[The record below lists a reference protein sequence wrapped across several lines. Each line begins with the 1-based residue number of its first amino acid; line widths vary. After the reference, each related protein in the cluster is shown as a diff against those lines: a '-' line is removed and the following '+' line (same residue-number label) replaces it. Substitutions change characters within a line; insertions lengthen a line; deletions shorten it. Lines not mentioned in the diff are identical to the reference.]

1 MQKEL
6 TFMSSYIDFYFDIIS
21 PYSYIAHKKIQ
32 KININ
37 QKVIF
42 NYKPIL
48 LGGLHNLAGINA
60 PAFNKYKIKNM
71 QSDCELVSKKNDISF
86 KWNLKFPINSLSIMR
101 GYISVKDNQ
110 KDEYLDKFFN
120 AYWRDNV
127 DLSSE
132 KEFSKLLKILAIDNE
147 FFFDKIK
154 QQSTKD
160 ELKELTN
167 NAFDKEVFG
176 APTFIVNNKIFWGQ
190 DRLEYALEE
199 LSDG

>member
-1 MQKEL
+1 
-6 TFMSSYIDFYFDIIS
+6 MSNYVDFYFDVIS

-32 KININ
+32 KIKEN
-37 QKVIF
+37 QKIIF

-60 PAFNKYKIKNM
+60 PAFNKYKIKNL

-101 GYISVKDNQ
+101 GYLAVNDDQ
-110 KDEYLDKFFN
+110 KEDYLNIFFN
-120 AYWRDNV
+120 AYWRDNL
-127 DLSSE
+127 DLSTE
-132 KEFSKLLKILAIDNE
+132 KEFSKLLNVLNVEKSI
-147 FFFDKIK
+147 FFEKIK
-154 QQSTKD
+154 QQSIKD
-160 ELKELTN
+160 DLKKFTSD
-167 NAFDKEVFG
+167 AFEKEVFG

-199 LSDG
+199 LSDS

>member
-1 MQKEL
+1 
-6 TFMSSYIDFYFDIIS
+6 MSSHIDFYFDIIS

-32 KININ
+32 KIKEQ
-37 QKVIF
+37 QKIIF

-48 LGGLHNLAGINA
+48 LGGLHNLAGISA

-71 QSDCELVSKKNDISF
+71 QSDCELVSKKNNISF

-101 GYISVKDNQ
+101 GYLSIEDSQ
-110 KDEYLDKFFN
+110 KEDYLNIFFN
-120 AYWRDNV
+120 AYWRDNL

-132 KEFSKLLKILAIDNE
+132 KEFSKLLENLKIDSKI
-147 FFFDKIK
+147 FFDKIS
-154 QQSTKD
+154 QQSIKD
-160 ELKELTN
+160 TLKQLTN
-167 NAFDKEVFG
+167 DAFEKEVFG

-199 LSDG
+199 LN

>member
-1 MQKEL
+1 
-6 TFMSSYIDFYFDIIS
+6 MSSHIDFYFDIIS

-32 KININ
+32 KIKEQ
-37 QKVIF
+37 QKIIF

-60 PAFNKYKIKNM
+60 PAFNKYKMKNM
-71 QSDCELVSKKNDISF
+71 QSDCELVSKKNNISF

-101 GYISVKDNQ
+101 GYLSVEDSQ
-110 KDEYLDKFFN
+110 KEDYLNIFFN
-120 AYWRDNV
+120 AYWRDNL

-132 KEFSKLLKILAIDNE
+132 KEFSKLIENLKIDSKI
-147 FFFDKIK
+147 FFDKIK
-154 QQSTKD
+154 QQSIKD
-160 ELKELTN
+160 TLKQLTN
-167 NAFDKEVFG
+167 DAFEKEVFG

-199 LSDG
+199 LN

>member
-1 MQKEL
+1 
-6 TFMSSYIDFYFDIIS
+6 MSSHINFYFDIIS

-32 KININ
+32 KIKEQ
-37 QKVIF
+37 QKIIF

-71 QSDCELVSKKNDISF
+71 QSDCELVSKKNNISF

-101 GYISVKDNQ
+101 GYLSLEDSQ
-110 KDEYLDKFFN
+110 KEDYLNIFFN
-120 AYWRDNV
+120 AYWRDNL

-132 KEFSKLLKILAIDNE
+132 KEFSKLLENLKIDSKI
-147 FFFDKIK
+147 FFDKIT
-154 QQSTKD
+154 QQSIKD
-160 ELKELTN
+160 NLKQLTN
-167 NAFDKEVFG
+167 DAFEKEVFG

-190 DRLEYALEE
+190 DRFEYALEE
-199 LSDG
+199 LN

>member
-1 MQKEL
+1 
-6 TFMSSYIDFYFDIIS
+6 MSSYIDFYFDVIS

-32 KININ
+32 KIKES

-60 PAFNKYKIKNM
+60 PAFNKYKMKNM
-71 QSDCELVSKKNDISF
+71 QSDCELVSKKNNISF
-86 KWNLKFPINSLSIMR
+86 MWNSKFPINSLSIMR
-101 GYISVKDNQ
+101 GYISLNETQKDDYLNTFFDAYWKDN
-110 KDEYLDKFFN
+110 L
-120 AYWRDNV
+120 

-132 KEFSKLLKILAIDNE
+132 REFSELLGSLKIDSKI
-147 FFFDKIK
+147 FFEKIK
-154 QQSTKD
+154 QQSIKD
-160 ELKELTN
+160 DLKKLTSDS
-167 NAFDKEVFG
+167 FEKEVFG

-199 LSDG
+199 LN

>member
-1 MQKEL
+1 MN
-6 TFMSSYIDFYFDIIS
+6 SYIDFYFDIIS

-32 KININ
+32 KIKEH
-37 QKVIF
+37 QVIF

-60 PAFNKYKIKNM
+60 PAFNKYKIKNL

-101 GYISVKDNQ
+101 GYLAVNDDQ
-110 KDEYLDKFFN
+110 KGDYLNIFFN
-120 AYWRDNV
+120 AYWRDNL
-127 DLSSE
+127 DLSTE
-132 KEFSKLLKILAIDNE
+132 KEFSKLLNVLNVEKSI
-147 FFFDKIK
+147 FFEKIK
-154 QQSTKD
+154 QQSIKD
-160 ELKELTN
+160 DLKKFTSD
-167 NAFDKEVFG
+167 AFEKEVFG

-199 LSDG
+199 LSDS

>member
-1 MQKEL
+1 MN
-6 TFMSSYIDFYFDIIS
+6 SYIDFYFDIIS

-32 KININ
+32 KIKEN
-37 QKVIF
+37 QKVVF

-71 QSDCELVSKKNDISF
+71 QYDCELVSKKNNIAF

-101 GYISVKDNQ
+101 GYISVNDNQ
-110 KDEYLDKFFN
+110 KEEYLNIFFD
-120 AYWRDNV
+120 AYWRDNL

-132 KEFSKLLKILAIDNE
+132 KEFSKLLETLKIDNE

-160 ELKELTN
+160 ELKKLTN
-167 NAFDKEVFG
+167 DAFDKEVFG

-190 DRLEYALEE
+190 DRLDYAIEE
-199 LSDG
+199 LS